1 MTKDIPVEKVD
12 REALVQIE
20 EARARSAGI
29 PLKLIKP
36 KLDAILAGDFDKS
49 TDAKGLARHR
59 HTSTLQAQEQ
69 IKVLR
74 EALAKIG
81 GGMLEERAPHRAGT
95 MARIARQAL
104 EATNG

>member
-1 MTKDIPVEKVD
+1 MTKDITVEQVD
-12 REALVQIE
+12 REAANPVAIKVMIGELSHE
-20 EARARSAGI
+20 DLHEA
-29 PLKLIKP
+29 
-36 KLDAILAGDFDKS
+36 F
-49 TDAKGLARHR
+49 ARHR